1 MQNILVV
8 NRSLN
13 HEKKN
18 MCFFLLFLGRIC
30 KLSQKYS
37 TKLFKKT
44 KDHWGYLR
52 IIFETKVERKLT
64 SQVGWFREVRENT
77 FLHRVSMQT
86 ATTLQ
91 YRTTLKLG
99 EPLGAV

>member
-13 HEKKN
+13 HEKKT
-18 MCFFLLFLGRIC
+18 CVFFTFLGRIC

-37 TKLFKKT
+37 TKLLKKT

-99 EPLGAV
+99 VPLGAV